1 MKLAVSNIGW
11 TSEQEPVVLDSARGW
26 GVEGIVVAP
35 TMMWPEAPRV
45 DQARVRDF
53 LARVQDAGLSI
64 VGLQSLTF
72 GLKDAQLSGDPT
84 MTSRLAEH
92 LKRQADLG
100 GRLGATSLIFG
111 SPGLRRGVDP
121 RQAMD
126 LFASVADS
134 AHSAGT
140 RLCIEPL
147 TGYGNEYVRTVAEGV
162 ELVEGVDHP
171 GLGLHL
177 DAAAVA
183 GEDPF
188 EPERSFRGAM
198 SRVGITSFDASAPE
212 LGPLTT
218 DRSVDHRR
226 IARALGSAGYDGFVS
241 LEMRAV
247 PGSGV
252 DGYRQQVGFVK
263 QQYGIE

>member
-1 MKLAVSNIGW
+1 MLG
-11 TSEQEPVVLDSARGW
+11 SARDW
-26 GVEGIVVAP
+26 GVEGLVVAP
-35 TMMWPEAPRV
+35 TMVWPEAPVV
-45 DQARVRDF
+45 DKVQADEF
-53 LARVQDAGLSI
+53 LARVKDAGLLI

-72 GLKDAQLSGDPT
+72 GLKGAQLSGDPT

-134 AHSAGT
+134 AHSVGT

-162 ELVEGVDHP
+162 KLVEEIDCP
-171 GLGLHL
+171 GFGLHL
-177 DAAAVA
+177 DAAAVS

-188 EPERSFRGAM
+188 DPGLSLWRAM
-198 SRVGITSFDASAPE
+198 SRVGISSFDASAPE

-218 DRSVDHRR
+218 DRTVDHRR

-247 PGSGV
+247 PGAGV
-252 DGYRQQVGFVK
+252 DAYRQQVGFVK